1 MNQPKKIRYKYR
13 IKYSKGPELRFV
25 SHLDLMRLFQRAVR
39 RAGLPIGYSHGFNP
53 HQLMSFGN
61 PLSLGM
67 TSIGEYCDFEF
78 ETPVEPREI
87 AERLGTVMNDGVEII
102 SAARLSQQA
111 KSAMAELCACE
122 YEAYIDGLVTTED
135 IAEKLTDFLAQKEI
149 SVMKKTKNHFEKTDI
164 RPDIYS
170 IEDISRD
177 GKPAL
182 KLVLAAGSIRS
193 LRADLTVQTFCE
205 YAGAA
210 FDRFKVRYRRTEM
223 YKELDGKLVPLDKEV
238 AEK

>member
-87 AERLGTVMNDGVEII
+87 AERLGAVMTRRRGDN
-102 SAARLSQQA
+102 
-111 KSAMAELCACE
+111 KC
-122 YEAYIDGLVTTED
+122 
-135 IAEKLTDFLAQKEI
+135 
-149 SVMKKTKNHFEKTDI
+149 
-164 RPDIYS
+164 
-170 IEDISRD
+170 
-177 GKPAL
+177 GKAFPAG
-182 KLVLAAGSIRS
+182 KIGHGGNFAPASM
-193 LRADLTVQTFCE
+193 
-205 YAGAA
+205 
-210 FDRFKVRYRRTEM
+210 RRI
-223 YKELDGKLVPLDKEV
+223 
-238 AEK
+238 